1 MGKTNVTL
9 TIDDD
14 LLMDAR
20 VVAARQHTS
29 VSGLI
34 REHLRL
40 LVEQDHR
47 RHGAWQAVRRLV
59 ERPMARVGGRLPAR
73 EELHER
79 HA

>member
-1 MGKTNVTL
+1 MGKTKVTL

-14 LLMDAR
+14 LLLEAR
-20 VVAARQHTS
+20 VVATRQHTS

-40 LVEQDHR
+40 LVAQDHR

-59 ERPMARVGGRLPAR
+59 ERPVARVGGCLPVR
-73 EELHER
+73 EELHGR

>member
-9 TIDDD
+9 TIDGD
-14 LLMDAR
+14 LLMEAR
-20 VVAARQHTS
+20 VVAARQHTT
-29 VSGLI
+29 VSGLV

-59 ERPMARVGGRLPAR
+59 ERPKARVGGRLPTR

-79 HA
+79 HS

>member
-14 LLMDAR
+14 LLLEAR
-20 VVAARQHTS
+20 IVAARQHTS

-40 LVEQDHR
+40 LVEQDQR
-47 RHGAWQAVRRLV
+47 RHRAWQAVRGLV
-59 ERPMARVGGRLPAR
+59 EQPRARVGGRLPDR

-79 HA
+79 RA

>member
-1 MGKTNVTL
+1 MGKRNVTL
-9 TIDDD
+9 TVDDD
-14 LLMDAR
+14 LLIEAR
-20 VVAARQHTS
+20 IVAARQHTT

-40 LVEQDHR
+40 LVEQDHH

-59 ERPMARVGGRLPAR
+59 ERPRARVGGRLPTR

-79 HA
+79 GA